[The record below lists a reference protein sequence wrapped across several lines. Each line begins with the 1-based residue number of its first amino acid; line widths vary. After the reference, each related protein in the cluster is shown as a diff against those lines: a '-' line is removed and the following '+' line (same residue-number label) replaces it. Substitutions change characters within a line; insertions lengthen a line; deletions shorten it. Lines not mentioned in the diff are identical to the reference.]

1 MQGRPTLCVRRP
13 KNTTSIGI
21 PSRPYR
27 LRNARNKPIAHVL
40 SVVARSNRLLGLLKR
55 TFGSHSKAL
64 FTGYRSMIRPIVN
77 NTSLNFVEKHK
88 YSLLVYA
95 LERNGIYTDL
105 AGSLLHVD
113 KLSVKVVVITRKD
126 KM

>member
-95 LERNGIYTDL
+95 LEGNGIYTDL

>member
-1 MQGRPTLCVRRP
+1 MTNLANDEGLLTWTNSVWLHQLVWLFKTCERR
-13 KNTTSIGI
+13 
-21 PSRPYR
+21 SRLLNWKGLSYR
-27 LRNARNKPIAHVL
+27 LAYNPFDLKSKNKSDSELIP
-40 SVVARSNRLLGLLKR
+40 
-55 TFGSHSKAL
+55 F
-64 FTGYRSMIRPIVN
+64 VN

-113 KLSVKVVVITRKD
+113 KLSVKVVVITRTD